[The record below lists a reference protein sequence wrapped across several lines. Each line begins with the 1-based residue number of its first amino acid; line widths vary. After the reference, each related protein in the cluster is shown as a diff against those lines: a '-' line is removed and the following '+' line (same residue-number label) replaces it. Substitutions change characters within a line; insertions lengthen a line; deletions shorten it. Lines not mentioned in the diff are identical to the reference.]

1 MELLDTDFTL
11 IMSEFIKSSKEL
23 ADAAKLCDDD
33 PIKQDMVSYIKEEF
47 DETQSRSEGVRI
59 MVTKNFDTSRDFI
72 LEEVKLITEKN
83 YSMAEKIRNT
93 LEGL

>member
-23 ADAAKLCDDD
+23 ADAAKLCDND
-33 PIKQDMVSYIKEEF
+33 PIKQDMVSFIKEEF
-47 DETQSRSEGVRI
+47 NETQARSEGVKV

-83 YSMAEKIRNT
+83 YSMAKRIRNT

>member
-23 ADAAKLCDDD
+23 ADAAKLCDND
-33 PIKQDMVSYIKEEF
+33 PIKQDMVSFIKEEF
-47 DETQSRSEGVRI
+47 NETQARSEGVKV

-83 YSMAEKIRNT
+83 YSMAERIRNT

>member
-23 ADAAKLCDDD
+23 ADAAKLCDND
-33 PIKQDMVSYIKEEF
+33 PIKQDMVSFIQKEF
-47 DETQSRSEGVRI
+47 NETQARSEGVKI